1 MRRRLAG
8 ALATVAVA
16 ALAAPAAQ
24 AAAGRH
30 TDRWLVVLERPD
42 HAGTPAAV
50 DRLLDRTGA
59 RRAGPGAPRL
69 GILTLRGPTGA
80 IARLRRDP
88 AVKRVSR
95 EWVRRLRRLPNDPA
109 LHAAEDRYN
118 IAAGTPIQ
126 WALARHGFPAAW
138 DVTTGAEAR
147 VAVLDT
153 GVDASHPDLAGKI
166 ASAESI
172 DASDPNVDRDGHG
185 THVAGMA
192 CASTDDAVGVAGA
205 GWGCR
210 LHIVKLGSDL
220 TGGIPDEDII
230 RGLELAI
237 AHQPHAINMS
247 FGGGPDSPA
256 LGAAI
261 QAAYDSGIVLVAAA
275 SNRDEDESQGAPASM
290 LQPGDAENL
299 DAGRGLVVTAA
310 DFEDTRAGT
319 GRGSGISLA
328 AYGLY
333 DETRGPPGLI
343 STYPGAFTLRD
354 LRSCSPIARP
364 DCSRRDI
371 GGVNAYAYLE
381 GTSIATP
388 QVSALAALIGALNPH
403 LTAAEKIRIVKET
416 ARRAAGWTAD
426 LGWGIL
432 DAGHAVDVARR
443 EDRLA
448 PSSRVRVLKRRG
460 RRVRLR
466 FRMSDPGAERGLV
479 PSGVTRLEL
488 FGGRGGKPVRRLR
501 RYRARR
507 GVVIRLRP
515 GRWRLYTKAADAAG
529 NVELSPRR
537 PDARLRVRK
546 PRR

>member
-16 ALAAPAAQ
+16 ALTAPVAQ
-24 AAAGRH
+24 ASAGRH
-30 TDRWLVVLERPD
+30 TDRWLAVLERPGQ
-42 HAGTPAAV
+42 ARSSEGVA
-50 DRLLDRTGA
+50 RLLDRTGT
-59 RRAGPGAPRL
+59 RRAGPGAPGL
-69 GILTLRGPTGA
+69 GVLTLTGPRGA

-88 AVKRVSR
+88 AVQSVSR
-95 EWVRRLRRLPNDPA
+95 EWMRRLRRVPNDPA
-109 LHAAEDRYN
+109 LAAPEDQYN
-118 IAAGTPIQ
+118 VAAGTPIQ

-153 GVDASHPDLAGKI
+153 GVDASHPELAGKI
-166 ASAESI
+166 LTAESI
-172 DASDPNVDRDGHG
+172 DGSDPRVDTNGHG
-185 THVAGMA
+185 THVAGLA
-192 CASTDDAVGVAGA
+192 CASTDDGVGVAGA

-210 LHIVKLGSDL
+210 LHVVKLGVEV
-220 TGGIPDEDII
+220 TGRVPDEDIV

-237 AHQPHAINMS
+237 AHSPHAINMS
-247 FGGGPDSPA
+247 FGGGPDSAA

-261 QAAYDSGIVLVAAA
+261 QAAYDKGIVLVAAA
-275 SNRDEDESQGAPASM
+275 SNNSDERQGAPASM
-290 LQPGDAENL
+290 LQPGDGENL

-319 GRGSGISLA
+319 GSGSGISLA
-328 AYGLY
+328 AYGFY

-343 STYPGAFTLRD
+343 STYPTPLTPRD
-354 LRSCSPIARP
+354 LRSCAAVAKP
-364 DCSRRDI
+364 DCNRRDI
-371 GGVNAYAYLE
+371 AGANTYAYIQ
-381 GTSIATP
+381 GTSMATP
-388 QVSALAALIGALNPH
+388 HVTALAALIGALNPY

-416 ARRAAGWTAD
+416 ARRAAGWTPD

-432 DAGHAVDVARR
+432 DAGRAADVARR
-443 EDRLA
+443 VDRLS
-448 PSSRVRVLKRRG
+448 PSSRVRVAKRRG

-488 FGGRGGKPVRRLR
+488 YGRRAGKPVRRLR

-529 NVELSPRR
+529 NVELSPPR
-537 PDARLRVRK
+537 PDARVRVK
-546 PRR
+546 KRRR